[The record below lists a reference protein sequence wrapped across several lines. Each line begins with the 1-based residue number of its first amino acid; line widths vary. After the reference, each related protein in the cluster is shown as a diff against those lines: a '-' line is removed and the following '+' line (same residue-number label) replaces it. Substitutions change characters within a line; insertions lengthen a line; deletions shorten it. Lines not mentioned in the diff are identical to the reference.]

1 MTCLTRYIPLAS
13 ALIMV
18 AAALGCGGSQ
28 GTPGGGSGG
37 GSNFGAASI
46 RVIVLNPSAGAVNVS
61 VDGAMVSSNLPYLG
75 NTGYVPIKAGG
86 AGQLDIETSNP
97 VTVGAVKTT
106 LNLPANSRN
115 TFLLDG
121 WAHFEQSSCMM
132 TDDNTP
138 AANSAAKLRIMDASL
153 GVLHDIYL
161 MPAGSTPSG
170 TPLVT
175 LSAFNNATSYQ
186 VLAPGAYEVFFAR
199 TGTTQVMFDSG
210 AITLAA
216 NQNRTM
222 IVLSACQPNS
232 CNFNIL
238 TSLTLADLN

>member
-1 MTCLTRYIPLAS
+1 MTCLTKYMPLAS
-13 ALIMV
+13 ALIVV
-18 AAALGCGGSQ
+18 AATLGCGGSQ
-28 GTPGGGSGG
+28 GTSGVSGG
-37 GSNFGAASI
+37 GDFGSANL
-46 RVIVLNPSAGAVNVS
+46 RVVVLNPTAGAVSVS
-61 VDGAMVSSNLPYLG
+61 VDGAMVSSNLLYLG

-97 VTVGAVKTT
+97 VAVGPVRTT
-106 LNLPANSRN
+106 LNLPANSKN

-121 WAHFEQSSCMM
+121 WAHFQQSSCMM

-138 AANSAAKLRIMDASL
+138 APNAAAKLRIMDASL

-186 VLAPGAYEVFFAR
+186 ALTPGAYEVFFTR
-199 TGTTQVMFDSG
+199 SGTTQVLFDSG
-210 AITLAA
+210 TISLAA

-222 IVLSACQPNS
+222 IVLSDCQPNT
-232 CNFNIL
+232 CDFNIL

>member
-1 MTCLTRYIPLAS
+1 MTCLTKYMPLAS

-18 AAALGCGGSQ
+18 AATLGCGGSQ
-28 GTPGGGSGG
+28 GTSGASGG
-37 GSNFGAASI
+37 GDFGSANL
-46 RVIVLNPSAGAVNVS
+46 RVVVLNPTAGAVNVS
-61 VDGAMVSSNLPYLG
+61 VDGAMVSSNLLYLG

-97 VTVGAVKTT
+97 VAVGSVRTT
-106 LNLPANSRN
+106 LNLPANSKN

-121 WAHFEQSSCMM
+121 WAHFQQSSCMM

-138 AANSAAKLRIMDASL
+138 APNAAAKLRIMDASL

-161 MPAGSTPSG
+161 MPSGSTPSG
-170 TPLVT
+170 APLVT

-186 VLAPGAYEVFFAR
+186 ALTPGAYEVFFTR
-199 TGTTQVMFDSG
+199 SGTTQVLFDSG
-210 AITLAA
+210 TISLAA

-222 IVLSACQPNS
+222 IVLSDCQPNT
-232 CNFNIL
+232 CDFNIL

>member
-1 MTCLTRYIPLAS
+1 MTCLTKYMPLAS

-18 AAALGCGGSQ
+18 AATLGCGGSQ
-28 GTPGGGSGG
+28 GTSGASGG
-37 GSNFGAASI
+37 GDFGSANL
-46 RVIVLNPSAGAVNVS
+46 RVVVLNPTAGAVSVS
-61 VDGAMVSSNLPYLG
+61 VDGAMVSSNLLYLG

-97 VTVGAVKTT
+97 VAVGSVRTT
-106 LNLPANSRN
+106 LNLPANSKN

-121 WAHFEQSSCMM
+121 WAHFQQSSCMM

-138 AANSAAKLRIMDASL
+138 APNAAAKLRIMDASL

-161 MPAGSTPSG
+161 MPEGSTPSG
-170 TPLVT
+170 APLVT

-186 VLAPGAYEVFFAR
+186 ALTPGAYEVFFTR
-199 TGTTQVMFDSG
+199 SGTTQVLFDSG
-210 AITLAA
+210 TITLAA

-222 IVLSACQPNS
+222 IVLSDCQPNT
-232 CNFNIL
+232 CDFNIL

>member
-1 MTCLTRYIPLAS
+1 MTYLTKYIPLAS

-18 AAALGCGGSQ
+18 AATLGCGGSQ
-28 GTPGGGSGG
+28 GTSGVSGG
-37 GSNFGAASI
+37 GDFGSANL
-46 RVIVLNPSAGAVNVS
+46 RVVVLNPTAGAVSVS
-61 VDGAMVSSNLPYLG
+61 VDGAMVSSNLLYLG

-97 VTVGAVKTT
+97 VAVGPVRTT
-106 LNLPANSRN
+106 LNLPANSKN

-121 WAHFEQSSCMM
+121 WAHFQQSSCMM

-138 AANSAAKLRIMDASL
+138 APNATAKLRIMDASL

-186 VLAPGAYEVFFAR
+186 ALTPGAYEVFFTR
-199 TGTTQVMFDSG
+199 SGTTQVLFDSG
-210 AITLAA
+210 TISLAA

-222 IVLSACQPNS
+222 IVLSDCQPNT
-232 CNFNIL
+232 CDFNIL

>member
-1 MTCLTRYIPLAS
+1 
-13 ALIMV
+13 
-18 AAALGCGGSQ
+18 
-28 GTPGGGSGG
+28 
-37 GSNFGAASI
+37 
-46 RVIVLNPSAGAVNVS
+46 VNVS
-61 VDGAMVSSNLPYLG
+61 VDGAMVSSNLLYLG

-97 VTVGAVKTT
+97 VAVGPVRTT
-106 LNLPANSRN
+106 LNLPANSKN

-121 WAHFEQSSCMM
+121 WAHFQQSSCMM

-138 AANSAAKLRIMDASL
+138 APNAAAKLRIMDASL

-170 TPLVT
+170 APLVT

-186 VLAPGAYEVFFAR
+186 ALTPGAYEVFFTR
-199 TGTTQVMFDSG
+199 SGTTQVLFDSG
-210 AITLAA
+210 TITLAA

-222 IVLSACQPNS
+222 IVLSDCQPNT

>member
-1 MTCLTRYIPLAS
+1 MTCLTKYMPLAS

-18 AAALGCGGSQ
+18 AATLGCGGSQ
-28 GTPGGGSGG
+28 GTSGASGG
-37 GSNFGAASI
+37 GDFGSANL
-46 RVIVLNPSAGAVNVS
+46 RVVVLNPTAGAVSVS
-61 VDGAMVSSNLPYLG
+61 VDGAMVSSNLLYLG

-97 VTVGAVKTT
+97 VAVGPVRTT
-106 LNLPANSRN
+106 LNLPANSKN

-121 WAHFEQSSCMM
+121 WAHFQQSSCMM

-138 AANSAAKLRIMDASL
+138 APNATAKLRIMDASL

-186 VLAPGAYEVFFAR
+186 ALTPGAYEVFFTR
-199 TGTTQVMFDSG
+199 SGTTQVLFDSG
-210 AITLAA
+210 TITLAA

-222 IVLSACQPNS
+222 IVLSDCQPNT
-232 CNFNIL
+232 CDFNIL

>member
-1 MTCLTRYIPLAS
+1 MTCLTKYMPLAS

-18 AAALGCGGSQ
+18 AATLGCGGSQ
-28 GTPGGGSGG
+28 GTSGVSGG
-37 GSNFGAASI
+37 GDFGSANL
-46 RVIVLNPSAGAVNVS
+46 RVVVLNPTAGAVNVS
-61 VDGAMVSSNLPYLG
+61 VDGAMVSSNLLYLG

-86 AGQLDIETSNP
+86 TGQLDIETSNP
-97 VTVGAVKTT
+97 VAVGPVRTT
-106 LNLPANSRN
+106 LNLPANSKS

-121 WAHFEQSSCMM
+121 WAHFQQSSCMM

-138 AANSAAKLRIMDASL
+138 APNAAAKLRIMDASL

-170 TPLVT
+170 APLVT

-186 VLAPGAYEVFFAR
+186 ALTPGAYEVFFTR
-199 TGTTQVMFDSG
+199 SGTTQVLFDSG
-210 AITLAA
+210 TISLAA

-222 IVLSACQPNS
+222 IVLSDCQPNT
-232 CNFNIL
+232 CDFNIL

>member
-1 MTCLTRYIPLAS
+1 MTRLTKSLLLAS
-13 ALIMV
+13 ALIIV
-18 AAALGCGGSQ
+18 AATLGCGGSQ
-28 GTPGGGSGG
+28 NMTGGGGG
-37 GSNFGAASI
+37 NFGAASL
-46 RVIVLNPSAGAVNVS
+46 RVVVLNPSAGAANVS

-86 AGQLDIETSNP
+86 AGQLDIETTNSVA
-97 VTVGAVKTT
+97 VTPVKTT
-106 LNLPANSRN
+106 LNLPANSKS

-121 WAHFEQSSCMM
+121 WAHFDSSSCML

-138 AANSAAKLRIMDASL
+138 APNSAAKLRILDASL

-170 TPLVT
+170 TPLVS

-186 VLAPGAYEVFFAR
+186 VLAPGSYQVFFTTA
-199 TGTTQVMFDSG
+199 GTTQVLFSSG
-210 AITLAA
+210 TITLAA
-216 NQNRTM
+216 GQNRTV
-222 IVLSACQPNS
+222 IVLSDCQPNT

>member
-1 MTCLTRYIPLAS
+1 MTCLTKYMPLAS

-18 AAALGCGGSQ
+18 AATLGCGGSQ
-28 GTPGGGSGG
+28 GTSGVSGG
-37 GSNFGAASI
+37 GDFGSANL
-46 RVIVLNPSAGAVNVS
+46 RVVVLNPTAGAVNVS
-61 VDGAMVSSNLPYLG
+61 VDGAMVSSNLLYLG

-97 VTVGAVKTT
+97 VAVGPVRTT
-106 LNLPANSRN
+106 LNLPANSKN

-121 WAHFEQSSCMM
+121 WAHFQQSSCMM

-138 AANSAAKLRIMDASL
+138 APNATAKLRIMDASL

-186 VLAPGAYEVFFAR
+186 ALTPGAYEVFFTR
-199 TGTTQVMFDSG
+199 SGTTQVLFDSG
-210 AITLAA
+210 TITLAA

-222 IVLSACQPNS
+222 IVLSDCQPNT